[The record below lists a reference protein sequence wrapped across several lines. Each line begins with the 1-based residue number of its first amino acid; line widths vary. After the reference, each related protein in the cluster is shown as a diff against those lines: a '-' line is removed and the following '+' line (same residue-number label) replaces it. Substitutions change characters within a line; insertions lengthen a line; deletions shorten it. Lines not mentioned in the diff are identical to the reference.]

1 MRTALHRSAAVCLS
15 DSATE
20 AATMEETTEDC
31 AQDSFDQVANVAT
44 SWVFDYM
51 FVSLCRYFS
60 LEDRAEDFQRMC
72 RAMEVILEGLSTLD
86 SEKSKA
92 VLISQFLT
100 RVAQGRHLEAAAVVW
115 DQIIEEE
122 DDNDLR
128 ILQEEIK
135 TLVKV
140 QAVTV
145 CMEKGR
151 FKLSSEVLDR
161 QFEESE
167 TNKYLRMKMF
177 MVVGKK
183 DPYHEFLEN
192 FSYAKMLK
200 KIKSYISLML
210 TRRPPV
216 FLLQAA
222 TKMVEAKGNLNV
234 ESRENEAPSNIRTDK
249 SQQAQTSNGNDFQ
262 KEDIST
268 SELADTSE
276 KSRTDLSHNES
287 ADEVAHNTDKVTER
301 PQRRLFSLE
310 QGTPWHPDKTCKR
323 AISKSIIGKRNCDN
337 LENTSLEHLETSG
350 NSAAVKKKQPWTWQE
365 DELLKKGVKKYGV
378 GSWSKMLINYEFNNR
393 TGVMLKDRWRTMK
406 KLNMVDNE

>member
-1 MRTALHRSAAVCLS
+1 MEDGAQR
-15 DSATE
+15 AT
-20 AATMEETTEDC
+20 
-31 AQDSFDQVANVAT
+31 DSFDQVAHVAS

-51 FVSLCRYFS
+51 FASLCRYFS

-100 RVAQGRHLEAAAVVW
+100 RVEQGKHLDVQFESDETLTPLEAAAMVW
-115 DQIIEEE
+115 DQIIKEEE
-122 DDNDLR
+122 DNDLR

-140 QAVTV
+140 Q
-145 CMEKGR
+145 
-151 FKLSSEVLDR
+151 
-161 QFEESE
+161 
-167 TNKYLRMKMF
+167 YLRMKMS

-192 FSYAKMLK
+192 FSYVKMVK

-222 TKMVEAKGNLNV
+222 TKMVEAKGNL
-234 ESRENEAPSNIRTDK
+234 EIQPRENEAPSN
-249 SQQAQTSNGNDFQ
+249 TSFQ
-262 KEDIST
+262 EEDIST
-268 SELADTSE
+268 SEFKDTSE
-276 KSRTDLSHNES
+276 EKSRMDLSHNKS
-287 ADEVAHNTDKVTER
+287 PDEVAHNTDKVTESSIFSR
-301 PQRRLFSLE
+301 PQRRLFSME
-310 QGTPWHPDKTCKR
+310 QGTPWHPGKTCKR

-337 LENTSLEHLETSG
+337 LGNRSPEHLETSG
-350 NSAAVKKKQPWTWQE
+350 NSAAGKKKQPWTWEE
-365 DELLKKGVKKYGV
+365 DLLLKKGVRKYGV
-378 GSWSKMLINYEFNNR
+378 GNWSKMLINYEFNNR

-406 KLNMVDNE
+406 KLNMVDDK

>member
-1 MRTALHRSAAVCLS
+1 MRTALYLS
-15 DSATE
+15 VVVFITE
-20 AATMEETTEDC
+20 AATMETMEDG
-31 AQDSFDQVANVAT
+31 APEAMVSFDQVAHVAS

-51 FVSLCRYFS
+51 FASLCRYFS

-92 VLISQFLT
+92 VLVSQFLT
-100 RVAQGRHLEAAAVVW
+100 RVAQGKHLDVQFESDETLTPLEAAAVVW
-115 DQIIEEE
+115 DQIIKEEE
-122 DDNDLR
+122 DNDLR

-167 TNKYLRMKMF
+167 TNKYLRMKMS
-177 MVVGKK
+177 MVIGKK

-200 KIKSYISLML
+200 KINSYISLML

-222 TKMVEAKGNLNV
+222 TKMVEAKGNLEV
-234 ESRENEAPSNIRTDK
+234 QSRENEAPSNI
-249 SQQAQTSNGNDFQ
+249 SFQ
-262 KEDIST
+262 EEDLST
-268 SELADTSE
+268 SEFEDTSEE
-276 KSRTDLSHNES
+276 KSRTDLSRNKS
-287 ADEVAHNTDKVTER
+287 PDELAHNTDKVTER

-310 QGTPWHPDKTCKR
+310 QGTPWHPGKTFKK
-323 AISKSIIGKRNCDN
+323 AISKSIIGKQNCDN
-337 LENTSLEHLETSG
+337 LENISLEHLETSG
-350 NSAAVKKKQPWTWQE
+350 NSAAGKKKQPWTWQE

-378 GSWSKMLINYEFNNR
+378 GNWSKMLINYEFNNR
-393 TGVMLKDRWRTMK
+393 TGVMLKDRWRTMR
-406 KLNMVDNE
+406 KLNMVGD